1 MATIEQLTKQL
12 IDVNKDQVVV
22 NEENVDAIDN
32 LTKSVNKLLRFHE
45 KAARM
50 TGRQLEAE
58 REGPRRGVRG
68 AGAPATSSSSSS
80 SGMSP
85 IIPPMGS
92 FAIPALI
99 ALGAS
104 LTGLDAVIRALA
116 LPKTFSL
123 FGKTIT
129 TFKNTITGIGT
140 TMSTFADSVKNFK
153 IKLPDLPKIRFVDL
167 AGEPYDF
174 SKWTKKIP
182 TVDVTAI
189 RSNVVTFFDDIAT
202 KIKTFVTVDVTAIR
216 SNVVTFFDDIATKIN
231 TDLVDKM
238 DDFNV
243 GMSSIKTRVNLF
255 LGGIYLEFD
264 KAWAGASDEFI
275 KHMTNIKTRSLSFFT
290 DIIAKLK
297 LLLPGAGTEGF
308 KTITDKI
315 TSIKT
320 GVGGFFDSAKE
331 MVTQKLTL
339 PDAFTNR
346 ITAIKTGV
354 GGFFDSTKTFVGDNL
369 KFDMGSKITSIKTS
383 VGTFFDNIPRIQFEM
398 PAGADKIGEK
408 LRSVIGTLSA
418 GAGGAEAG
426 TGILGFL
433 NRVFTFMSPLLTPF
447 KFVLRTVMRPL
458 TQIFITL
465 IDFVTGFYEGF
476 TKSDEEGFL
485 KKLKDGIE
493 GGVIG
498 VIKGFTDAINA
509 VFVELPAWLLK
520 KLGFTGVAEK
530 LKEFNLTALVDPAW
544 EAVKDFF
551 TTTIPDKMEE
561 WKKAYA
567 DFDPMEFITEKFE
580 MVKCFFTD
588 TIPNEIA
595 KFNPLKDFD
604 LIGSLTTSISGLLDS
619 IVSIIPSGEAIKK
632 MIINAAKLIPS
643 GEKILKLAGLIPD
656 PEAEARA
663 ALTDPMKLPAELTGG
678 PMDGTVRT
686 YRAVGA
692 EGKQNLTLG
701 QLEDRATD
709 RKNKELAKKIALR
722 NETLAKT
729 MGISVE
735 ALAEARD
742 GGPNPDL
749 VRRLAKELN
758 PVVGKREDEIVQER
772 RHQENQANLRALRE
786 ALMMRDA
793 VREGSA
799 YTTNNYVAASQGSTD
814 TELSW
819 VERFFLK

>member
-1 MATIEQLTKQL
+1 MATIEQLTQQL

-32 LTKSVNKLLRFHE
+32 LTKSVNKLLKFHE
-45 KAARM
+45 KSARM
-50 TGRQLEAE
+50 TGKQLEAE
-58 REGPRRGVRG
+58 REASRRGVSSGG
-68 AGAPATSSSSSS
+68 ARATSSSSSS
-80 SGMSP
+80 SGPSP

-140 TMSTFADSVKNFK
+140 TMSVFADSVKNFK

-182 TVDVTAI
+182 TIDVTGI
-189 RSNVVTFFDDIAT
+189 RSNIATFF
-202 KIKTFVTVDVTAIR
+202 
-216 SNVVTFFDDIATKIN
+216 SGIATKIN

-243 GMSSIKTRVNLF
+243 GMGSIKTRVNLF

-290 DIIAKLK
+290 DIIAKLN

-339 PDAFTNR
+339 PEAFTNR

-369 KFDMGSKITSIKTS
+369 KFDMGSKIADIKTS
-383 VGTFFDNIPRIQFEM
+383 VGTFFDNIPRIKFEM
-398 PAGADKIGEK
+398 PEGADKIGER
-408 LRSVIGTLSA
+408 LRSVIGTLSG

-433 NRVFTFMSPLLTPF
+433 NKIFKFMKPLLKPF
-447 KFVLRTVMRPL
+447 GYVMSVVMAPL
-458 TQIFITL
+458 TRIFIGI
-465 IDFVTGFYEGF
+465 IDFVTGFYQGF
-476 TKSDEEGFL
+476 TKDDEAGFL
-485 KKLKDGIE
+485 KKLTNGIE
-493 GGVIG
+493 GGVLGI
-498 VIKGFTDAINA
+498 IKGFTDAIDA
-509 VFVELPAWLLK
+509 IFIDLPAWLLK
-520 KLGFTGVAEK
+520 KLGFEGIAEK
-530 LKEFNLTALVDPAW
+530 LKEFSLTALVDPAW

-551 TTTIPDKMEE
+551 TTTIPEKMGE

-580 MVKCFFTD
+580 AVKCFFTD
-588 TIPNEIA
+588 TIPNKIA
-595 KFNPLKDFD
+595 EFDPLKDFD
-604 LIGSLTTSISGLLDS
+604 IIGSLTNSISGLLDS
-619 IVSIIPSGEAIKK
+619 IISIIPSGEAIKK
-632 MIINAAKLIPS
+632 MIINAAMIVPG
-643 GEKILKLAGLIPD
+643 GEKILKLAGLLPD
-656 PEAEARA
+656 PEAEATATRA
-663 ALTDPMKLPAELTGG
+663 TEAAMNLPAELSGAS
-678 PMDGTVRT
+678 MDGTKMGTRS
-686 YRAVGA
+686 
-692 EGKQNLTLG
+692 LTLAN
-701 QLEDRATD
+701 LEKAKGYRDYGMSPHLA
-709 RKNKELAKKIALR
+709 RKEGA
-722 NETLAKT
+722 
-729 MGISVE
+729 
-735 ALAEARD
+735 
-742 GGPNPDL
+742 NPDL
-749 VRRLAKELN
+749 VRRLAKEVAADANQLQQ
-758 PVVGKREDEIVQER
+758 KRT
-772 RHQENQANLRALRE
+772 E
-786 ALMMRDA
+786 ALNRLIDEQAAMNAKMLELAASARQDRA
-793 VREGSA
+793 VEAGA
-799 YTTNNYVAASQGSTD
+799 MYTTNNYVTAPATSTD
-814 TELSW
+814 
-819 VERFFLK
+819 VEYMGYGPPHLQQFYK

>member
-1 MATIEQLTKQL
+1 MATIEQLTQQL

-32 LTKSVNKLLRFHE
+32 LTKSVNKLLKFHE
-45 KAARM
+45 KAAQM

-58 REGPRRGVRG
+58 REASRRGVRG
-68 AGAPATSSSSSS
+68 GAGATTTSSSSSS
-80 SGMSP
+80 SGPSLIM
-85 IIPPMGS
+85 PPMGS
-92 FAIPALI
+92 FAIPALV

-104 LTGLDAVIRALA
+104 LTGLDAVIKALA

-174 SKWTKKIP
+174 SKWTKNIP
-182 TVDVTAI
+182 TIDVTAI
-189 RSNVVTFFDDIAT
+189 RSNVT
-202 KIKTFVTVDVTAIR
+202 
-216 SNVVTFFDDIATKIN
+216 TFFDDIATKIN

-290 DIIAKLK
+290 DIIAKLNF
-297 LLLPGAGTEGF
+297 LLPGAGTEGF
-308 KTITDKI
+308 KTLTEKL

-320 GVGGFFDSAKE
+320 GVSGFFDSTKQ
-331 MVTQKLTL
+331 MVTEKLTL
-339 PDAFTNR
+339 PEAFTNR

-354 GGFFDSTKTFVGDNL
+354 SGFFDSTKTFVGDNL
-369 KFDMGSKITSIKTS
+369 KFDMGSKIADIKTS

-418 GAGGAEAG
+418 GPGGAEAG

-433 NRVFTFMSPLLTPF
+433 NRVFTFVRPLLKPF
-447 KFVLRTVMRPL
+447 EFVLRTVMRPL
-458 TQIFITL
+458 TQVFITL
-465 IDFVTGFYEGF
+465 IDFVTGFYKGF
-476 TKSDEEGFL
+476 TEAEGEGFL
-485 KKLKDGIE
+485 DKLKGGIE
-493 GGVIG
+493 GGVLGI
-498 VIKGFTDAINA
+498 IKGFTEAIDAIFIA
-509 VFVELPAWLLK
+509 LPAWLLK
-520 KLGFTGVAEK
+520 KLGFEGVAK
-530 LKEFNLTALVDPAW
+530 DLKEFSLTALVDPAW

-551 TTTIPDKMEE
+551 TTTIPGKMEE
-561 WKKAYA
+561 WKKAYVN
-567 DFDPMEFITEKFE
+567 FDPMEFITEKFE
-580 MVKCFFTD
+580 AVKCFFTQ
-588 TIPNEIA
+588 TIPNKIA
-595 KFNPLKDFD
+595 EFDPLKDFD
-604 LIGSLTTSISGLLDS
+604 LIGSLTNSISELLDS

-632 MIINAAKLIPS
+632 MLINAAKLIPQ
-643 GEKILKLAGLIPD
+643 GERILKLAGLIPD
-656 PEAEARA
+656 PEAEAAAARA
-663 ALTDPMKLPAELTGG
+663 TEVAMNLPAELSGAS
-678 PMDGTVRT
+678 MDGTKMGTRS
-686 YRAVGA
+686 
-692 EGKQNLTLG
+692 LTLAN
-701 QLEDRATD
+701 LE
-709 RKNKELAKKIALR
+709 KAKLERDYGMSA
-722 NETLAKT
+722 
-729 MGISVE
+729 
-735 ALAEARD
+735 ALARKEGA
-742 GGPNPDL
+742 NPDL
-749 VRRLAKELN
+749 ARRLAKELN
-758 PVVGKREDEIVQER
+758 PVIAKREQDINDALRLAAAVAASQAREQARIDQQMSRTVQE
-772 RHQENQANLRALRE
+772 
-786 ALMMRDA
+786 
-793 VREGSA
+793 GSV

>member
-32 LTKSVNKLLRFHE
+32 LTKSVNKLLKFHE

-50 TGRQLEAE
+50 TGKQLEAE

-68 AGAPATSSSSSS
+68 AGAAATSSSSSS

-92 FAIPALI
+92 FAIPALV

-129 TFKNTITGIGT
+129 TFKTTITGIGT

-174 SKWTKKIP
+174 TKWTKKIP

-202 KIKTFVTVDVTAIR
+202 RVKTFATVPVTAIR

-238 DDFNV
+238 DDFNT

-308 KTITDKI
+308 KIITDKI

-320 GVGGFFDSAKE
+320 GVSGFFDSTKL
-331 MVTQKLTL
+331 MVTEKLTL
-339 PDAFTNR
+339 PEAFTNR

-383 VGTFFDNIPRIQFEM
+383 VGTFFDNIPRIKFEM
-398 PAGADKIGEK
+398 PEGADKIGER
-408 LRSVIGTLSA
+408 LRSVIGTLSG

-433 NRVFTFMSPLLTPF
+433 NKIFTFMKPLLKPF
-447 KFVLRTVMRPL
+447 GYVMSVVMAPL
-458 TQIFITL
+458 TRIFIGI

-476 TKSDEEGFL
+476 TKDGEASFL
-485 KKLKDGIE
+485 KKLTNGIE
-493 GGVIG
+493 GGVIKF
-498 VIKGFTDAINA
+498 IEGFTGAIDA
-509 VFVELPAWLLK
+509 VFIDLPAWIAK
-520 KLGFTGVAEK
+520 KLGFDGVAEK
-530 LKEFNLTALVDPAW
+530 IKDFSLTPLVEPAW
-544 EAVKDFF
+544 EAIKDFF
-551 TTTIPDKMEE
+551 TTTIPGKMEE

-567 DFDPMEFITEKFE
+567 DFDPMKFITEKFE

-588 TIPNEIA
+588 TIPKKIA
-595 KFNPLKDFD
+595 EFDPLKDFD
-604 LIGSLTTSISGLLDS
+604 LLGSLTESPNLRIVSPLSTFLAQRSEAVAFLLIAFCKSLTFIALSIALLDLDL
-619 IVSIIPSGEAIKK
+619 VVAD
-632 MIINAAKLIPS
+632 NLIA
-643 GEKILKLAGLIPD
+643 LAS
-656 PEAEARA
+656 ATA
-663 ALTDPMKLPAELTGG
+663 ALSKKAIAKGKDSS
-678 PMDGTVRT
+678 VC
-686 YRAVGA
+686 GA
-692 EGKQNLTLG
+692 LFS
-701 QLEDRATD
+701 R
-709 RKNKELAKKIALR
+709 LR
-722 NETLAKT
+722 
-729 MGISVE
+729 
-735 ALAEARD
+735 
-742 GGPNPDL
+742 P
-749 VRRLAKELN
+749 
-758 PVVGKREDEIVQER
+758 
-772 RHQENQANLRALRE
+772 
-786 ALMMRDA
+786 
-793 VREGSA
+793 
-799 YTTNNYVAASQGSTD
+799 
-814 TELSW
+814 
-819 VERFFLK
+819 

>member
-32 LTKSVNKLLRFHE
+32 LTKSVNKLLKFHE
-45 KAARM
+45 KSTRM
-50 TGRQLEAE
+50 TGKQLEAE
-58 REGPRRGVRG
+58 REASRRGVSSGG
-68 AGAPATSSSSSS
+68 ARATSSSSSS
-80 SGMSP
+80 SGPSP

-104 LTGLDAVIRALA
+104 LTGLDAIIKALA

-140 TMSTFADSVKNFK
+140 TMSVFADSVKNFK

-174 SKWTKKIP
+174 SKWNKKIP
-182 TVDVTAI
+182 TIDVTGI
-189 RSNVVTFFDDIAT
+189 RSNVATFF
-202 KIKTFVTVDVTAIR
+202 
-216 SNVVTFFDDIATKIN
+216 SGIATKIN

-243 GMSSIKTRVNLF
+243 GMGSIKTRVNLF

-290 DIIAKLK
+290 SIINSLK

-308 KTITDKI
+308 KTLTDKI

-320 GVGGFFDSAKE
+320 GVSGFFDSVGTS
-331 MVTQKLTL
+331 VTEKLTL
-339 PDAFTNR
+339 PEAFTNR

-354 GGFFDSTKTFVGDNL
+354 VGFFDNTGKMVTEKLTLPEAFTNRITAIKTGVSGFFDSTKTFVGDNL
-369 KFDMGSKITSIKTS
+369 KFDMGSKIADIKSSI
-383 VGTFFDNIPRIQFEM
+383 GTFFDNIPRIKFEM
-398 PAGADKIGEK
+398 PEGAANIGEK
-408 LRSVIGTLSA
+408 LKSVIGTLSG

-433 NRVFTFMSPLLTPF
+433 NKIFKFMKPLLKPF
-447 KFVLRTVMRPL
+447 GYVMSVVMAPL
-458 TQIFITL
+458 TRIFIGI
-465 IDFVTGFYEGF
+465 IDFVTGFYQGF
-476 TKSDEEGFL
+476 TKDDEAGFL
-485 KKLKDGIE
+485 KKLTNGIE
-493 GGVIG
+493 GGVKGI
-498 VIKGFTDAINA
+498 IKGFTDAIDA
-509 VFVELPAWLLK
+509 IFIDLPAWLLK
-520 KLGFTGVAEK
+520 KLGFEGIAEK
-530 LKEFNLTALVDPAW
+530 LKEFSLTALVDPAW

-551 TTTIPDKMEE
+551 TTTIPEKMEE

-580 MVKCFFTD
+580 AVKCFFTD
-588 TIPNEIA
+588 TIPNKIA
-595 KFNPLKDFD
+595 EFDPLKDFD
-604 LIGSLTTSISGLLDS
+604 IIGSLTNSISGLIDS

-632 MIINAAKLIPS
+632 MIINAAMIVPG
-643 GEKILKLAGLIPD
+643 GEKILKLAGLLPD
-656 PEAEARA
+656 PEAEALA
-663 ALTDPMKLPAELTGG
+663 ALTDPMNLPAELSGAS
-678 PMDGTVRT
+678 MDGTKLGR
-686 YRAVGA
+686 RS
-692 EGKQNLTLG
+692 LTLAN
-701 QLEDRATD
+701 LEKAKGYRDYGMSPH
-709 RKNKELAKKIALR
+709 LAR
-722 NETLAKT
+722 RE
-729 MGISVE
+729 
-735 ALAEARD
+735 
-742 GGPNPDL
+742 GPNPDL
-749 VRRLAKELN
+749 VRRLAKEVAADANQLQRERTEALN
-758 PVVGKREDEIVQER
+758 RLIDEQAAMNAKMLEVAAGER
-772 RHQENQANLRALRE
+772 RDRAVE
-786 ALMMRDA
+786 AGAM
-793 VREGSA
+793 

-814 TELSW
+814 PEAGWFNWMLGPKW
-819 VERFFLK
+819 KN

>member
-1 MATIEQLTKQL
+1 MATIEQLTQQL

-32 LTKSVNKLLRFHE
+32 LTKSVNKLLKFHE
-45 KAARM
+45 KAAQM

-58 REGPRRGVRG
+58 REASRRGVRG
-68 AGAPATSSSSSS
+68 GAGATTTSSSSSS
-80 SGMSP
+80 SGPSLIM
-85 IIPPMGS
+85 PPMGS
-92 FAIPALI
+92 FAIPALV

-140 TMSTFADSVKNFK
+140 TMSVFADSVKNFK

-174 SKWTKKIP
+174 SKWTKNIP
-182 TVDVTAI
+182 TIDVTAI
-189 RSNVVTFFDDIAT
+189 RSNVATFF
-202 KIKTFVTVDVTAIR
+202 
-216 SNVVTFFDDIATKIN
+216 SGIATKIN

-238 DDFNV
+238 SDFNT

-290 DIIAKLK
+290 NIIDSLK

-308 KTITDKI
+308 KTLTEKL

-320 GVGGFFDSAKE
+320 GVSGFFDSTKQ
-331 MVTQKLTL
+331 MVTEKLTL
-339 PDAFTNR
+339 PEAFTNR

-354 GGFFDSTKTFVGDNL
+354 SGFFDSTKTFVGDNL
-369 KFDMGSKITSIKTS
+369 KFDIGSKITSIKTS

-398 PAGADKIGEK
+398 PEGADKIGER
-408 LRSVIGTLSA
+408 LRSVIGTLSG

-433 NRVFTFMSPLLTPF
+433 NNIFKFMKPLLKPF
-447 KFVLRTVMRPL
+447 GYVMSVVMAPITR
-458 TQIFITL
+458 IFLGI

-476 TKSDEEGFL
+476 TKDGEASFT
-485 KKLKDGIE
+485 KKLINGIE
-493 GGVIG
+493 GGVLG
-498 VIKGFTDAINA
+498 FIKGFTDAID
-509 VFVELPAWLLK
+509 FILFGLPAWIAG
-520 KLGFTGVAEK
+520 KLGFDGVAEC
-530 LKEFNLTALVDPAW
+530 LKEFSLTALVDPAW

-551 TTTIPDKMEE
+551 TTTIPGKIEE

-604 LIGSLTTSISGLLDS
+604 LIGSLTNSISGLLDS

-632 MIINAAKLIPS
+632 MLINAAKLIPH

-656 PEAEARA
+656 PEAEAATARA
-663 ALTDPMKLPAELTGG
+663 TEAAMNLPAELSGAS
-678 PMDGTVRT
+678 MDGTKMGTRS
-686 YRAVGA
+686 
-692 EGKQNLTLG
+692 LTLAN
-701 QLEDRATD
+701 LE
-709 RKNKELAKKIALR
+709 KAKLERQFGMSA
-722 NETLAKT
+722 
-729 MGISVE
+729 
-735 ALAEARD
+735 ALARKEGA
-742 GGPNPDL
+742 NPDL

-758 PVVGKREDEIVQER
+758 PVIAKREEAIND
-772 RHQENQANLRALRE
+772 ALRLAATVAAAQARE
-786 ALMMRDA
+786 Q
-793 VREGSA
+793 VRIDREMSRTVQEGSA
-799 YTTNNYVAASQGSTD
+799 YTTNNYIAASQGSTD
-814 TELSW
+814 PESSW
-819 VERFFLK
+819 VSRYILGPAWRN

>member
-32 LTKSVNKLLRFHE
+32 LTKSVNKLLKFHE
-45 KAARM
+45 KSTRM
-50 TGRQLEAE
+50 TGKQLEAE
-58 REGPRRGVRG
+58 REASRRGVSSGG
-68 AGAPATSSSSSS
+68 ARATSSSSSS
-80 SGMSP
+80 SGPSP

-104 LTGLDAVIRALA
+104 LTGLDAIIKALA

-140 TMSTFADSVKNFK
+140 TMSVFADSVKNFK

-174 SKWTKKIP
+174 SKWNKKIP
-182 TVDVTAI
+182 TIDVTGI
-189 RSNVVTFFDDIAT
+189 RSNVATFF
-202 KIKTFVTVDVTAIR
+202 
-216 SNVVTFFDDIATKIN
+216 SGIATKIN

-243 GMSSIKTRVNLF
+243 GMGSIKTRVNLF

-290 DIIAKLK
+290 SIINSLK

-308 KTITDKI
+308 KTLTDKI

-320 GVGGFFDSAKE
+320 GVSGFFDSVGTS
-331 MVTQKLTL
+331 VTEKLTL
-339 PDAFTNR
+339 PEAFTNR

-354 GGFFDSTKTFVGDNL
+354 VGFFDSTKTFVGDNL
-369 KFDMGSKITSIKTS
+369 KFDMGSKIADIKSSI
-383 VGTFFDNIPRIQFEM
+383 GTFFDNIPRIKFEM
-398 PAGADKIGEK
+398 PEGAANIGEK
-408 LRSVIGTLSA
+408 LKSVIGTLSG

-433 NRVFTFMSPLLTPF
+433 NKIFKFMKPLLKPF
-447 KFVLRTVMRPL
+447 GYVMSVVMAPL
-458 TQIFITL
+458 TRIFIGI
-465 IDFVTGFYEGF
+465 IDFVTGFYQGF
-476 TKSDEEGFL
+476 TKDDEAGFL
-485 KKLKDGIE
+485 KKLTNGIE
-493 GGVIG
+493 GGVKGI
-498 VIKGFTDAINA
+498 IKGFTDAIDA
-509 VFVELPAWLLK
+509 IFIDLPAWLLK
-520 KLGFTGVAEK
+520 KLGFEGIAEK
-530 LKEFNLTALVDPAW
+530 LKEFSLTALVDPAW

-551 TTTIPDKMEE
+551 TTTIPEKMEE

-580 MVKCFFTD
+580 AVKCFFTD
-588 TIPNEIA
+588 TIPNKIA
-595 KFNPLKDFD
+595 EFDPLKDFD
-604 LIGSLTTSISGLLDS
+604 IIGSLTNSISGLIDS

-632 MIINAAKLIPS
+632 MIINAAMIVPG
-643 GEKILKLAGLIPD
+643 GEKILKLAGLLPD
-656 PEAEARA
+656 PEAEALA
-663 ALTDPMKLPAELTGG
+663 ALTDPMNLPAELSGAS
-678 PMDGTVRT
+678 MDGTKLGR
-686 YRAVGA
+686 RS
-692 EGKQNLTLG
+692 LTLAN
-701 QLEDRATD
+701 LEKAKGYRDYGMSPH
-709 RKNKELAKKIALR
+709 LAR
-722 NETLAKT
+722 RE
-729 MGISVE
+729 
-735 ALAEARD
+735 
-742 GGPNPDL
+742 GPNPDL
-749 VRRLAKELN
+749 VRRLAKEVAADANQLQRERTEALN
-758 PVVGKREDEIVQER
+758 RLIDEQAAMNAKMLEVAAGER
-772 RHQENQANLRALRE
+772 RDRAVE
-786 ALMMRDA
+786 AGAM
-793 VREGSA
+793 

-814 TELSW
+814 PEAGWFNWMLGPKW
-819 VERFFLK
+819 KN

>member
-32 LTKSVNKLLRFHE
+32 LTKSVNKLLKFHE

-50 TGRQLEAE
+50 TGKQLEAE
-58 REGPRRGVRG
+58 REAPRRGVRG
-68 AGAPATSSSSSS
+68 PGAAATSSSSSS

-92 FAIPALI
+92 FAIPALV

-129 TFKNTITGIGT
+129 TFKTTITGIGT

-174 SKWTKKIP
+174 TKWTKKIP

-189 RSNVVTFFDDIAT
+189 RSNVATFF
-202 KIKTFVTVDVTAIR
+202 
-216 SNVVTFFDDIATKIN
+216 SDIATKIN

-238 DDFNV
+238 DDFNT

-320 GVGGFFDSAKE
+320 GVGGFFDSTKL
-331 MVTQKLTL
+331 MVTEKLTL
-339 PDAFTNR
+339 PEAFTNR

-383 VGTFFDNIPRIQFEM
+383 VGTFFDNIPRIKFEM
-398 PAGADKIGEK
+398 PEGADKIGER
-408 LRSVIGTLSA
+408 LRSVIGTLSG

-433 NRVFTFMSPLLTPF
+433 NKIFTFMKPLLKPF
-447 KFVLRTVMRPL
+447 GYVMSVVMAPL
-458 TQIFITL
+458 TRIFIGI

-476 TKSDEEGFL
+476 TKDGEASFT
-485 KKLKDGIE
+485 KKLTSGIE
-493 GGVIG
+493 GGVIKF
-498 VIKGFTDAINA
+498 IEGFTEAID
-509 VFVELPAWLLK
+509 FILFGLPAWIAG
-520 KLGFTGVAEK
+520 KLGFDGVAEC
-530 LKEFNLTALVDPAW
+530 LKEFSLTPLVEPAW
-544 EAVKDFF
+544 EAIKDFF
-551 TTTIPDKMEE
+551 TTTIPGKMEE

-567 DFDPMEFITEKFE
+567 NFDPMEFITEKFE
-580 MVKCFFTD
+580 AVKCFFTD

-604 LIGSLTTSISGLLDS
+604 LIGSLTNSISELLAS

-632 MIINAAKLIPS
+632 MLINAAMVVPGGEKVLQLVGLVSKPITLDPNNSAGMSFVGGMNTKIVSDDFTHGLTDAELMISQSKAKLIS
-643 GEKILKLAGLIPD
+643 E
-656 PEAEARA
+656 
-663 ALTDPMKLPAELTGG
+663 TM
-678 PMDGTVRT
+678 RT
-686 YRAVGA
+686 YGVPNQDGSISRVNNADA
-692 EGKQNLTLG
+692 ENFRNRFKAAQTPVELVQSEKETISNLT
-701 QLEDRATD
+701 EAISINTAT
-709 RKNKELAKKIALR
+709 IAAAAAQR
-722 NETLAKT
+722 
-729 MGISVE
+729 M
-735 ALAEARD
+735 
-742 GGPNPDL
+742 
-749 VRRLAKELN
+749 
-758 PVVGKREDEIVQER
+758 
-772 RHQENQANLRALRE
+772 
-786 ALMMRDA
+786 DA
-793 VREGSA
+793 TGTGNYSSIQ
-799 YTTNNYVAASQGSTD
+799 NNYVAASQGSTD
-814 TELSW
+814 TESSW
-819 VERFFLK
+819 VNRYILGRKWQY